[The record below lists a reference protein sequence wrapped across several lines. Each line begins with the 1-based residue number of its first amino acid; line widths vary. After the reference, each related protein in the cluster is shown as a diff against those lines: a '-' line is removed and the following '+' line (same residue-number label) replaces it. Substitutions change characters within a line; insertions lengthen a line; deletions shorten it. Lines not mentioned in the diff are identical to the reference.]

1 MILFSGVFQLVGTKE
16 VVFQEE
22 LEKEAEEGDE
32 QREGER
38 GEKGCFIDCKI

>member
-16 VVFQEE
+16 VVCQEE

-38 GEKGCFIDCKI
+38 ELSG